1 MRDLLRSLEEEGESA
16 NAEHIAHS
24 YDGSRLGTSIE
35 PELAGSTEL
44 RWDVITEGLVPL
56 LRHVK
61 NSASARPRCTARTK
75 FADRALGGDE
85 PSRLEGVLL
94 IESAA

>member
-44 RWDVITEGLVPL
+44 RWDVITEGKWDLKSGWIETL
-56 LRHVK
+56 ILRTRLKRSHVRAH
-61 NSASARPRCTARTK
+61 SATVGISW
-75 FADRALGGDE
+75 E
-85 PSRLEGVLL
+85 H
-94 IESAA
+94 

>member
-1 MRDLLRSLEEEGESA
+1 MTANEGSTTLSRRGRGSA

-44 RWDVITEGLVPL
+44 RWDVITEGLIPL
-56 LRHVK
+56 LRHTTAQRSQAAWAMPTAGQGRAKENVK
-61 NSASARPRCTARTK
+61 NT
-75 FADRALGGDE
+75 
-85 PSRLEGVLL
+85 
-94 IESAA
+94 